1 MMEKFDLVEIVSIIT
16 AIFALIVSMVQL
28 RLTFR
33 ANIVLRV
40 HPYINR
46 TMLEIVNI
54 GTLGA
59 ENVNIKFNND
69 DIKKIADLVNDETIK
84 NQVMCL
90 SALGKHRLHLLPG
103 EIKPYILYLRKDRDS
118 FGKEPIMLHG
128 VIRYTSFLGIARK
141 KNVIIDVSGTGSAI
155 YENWPTDKDGEEDT
169 K

>member
-1 MMEKFDLVEIVSIIT
+1 MEKFDLVEIVSIIT

-40 HPYINR
+40 HSYINC

-84 NQVMCL
+84 KWLTKFYWRFFTQQFKRSCIPDGPKVGTVSL
-90 SALGKHRLHLLPG
+90 SPRGDWRMPSDSDVRDWIR
-103 EIKPYILYLRKDRDS
+103 EIEKI
-118 FGKEPIMLHG
+118 
-128 VIRYTSFLGIARK
+128 
-141 KNVIIDVSGTGSAI
+141 
-155 YENWPTDKDGEEDT
+155 
-169 K
+169 